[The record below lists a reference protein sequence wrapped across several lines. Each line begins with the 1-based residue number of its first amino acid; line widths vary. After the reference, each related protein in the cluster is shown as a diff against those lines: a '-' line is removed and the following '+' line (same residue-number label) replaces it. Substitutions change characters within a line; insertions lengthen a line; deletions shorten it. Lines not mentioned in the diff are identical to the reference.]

1 MSHKVVYYLPFPK
14 GTVTRHVT
22 YALSLRRARTIAVRE
37 YRKHRKH
44 GPVSI
49 LNDVGEVVATD
60 GMVRLLAEG
69 DGPTLGGKWLDQG
82 VQLTPPNRK
91 LTKGE

>member
-1 MSHKVVYYLPFPK
+1 MSHRVTYYLPFPK

-44 GPVSI
+44 GPVMI
-49 LNDVGEVVATD
+49 LDDDNEIVATD
-60 GMVRLLAEG
+60 GMVRLLTE
-69 DGPTLGGKWLDQG
+69 
-82 VQLTPPNRK
+82 
-91 LTKGE
+91 E

>member
-1 MSHKVVYYLPFPK
+1 MSHRVTYYLPFPK

-44 GPVSI
+44 GPVMI
-49 LNDVGEVVATD
+49 LDDDNEIVATD
-60 GMVRLLAEG
+60 GMVRLLAE
-69 DGPTLGGKWLDQG
+69 
-82 VQLTPPNRK
+82 
-91 LTKGE
+91 E

>member
-1 MSHKVVYYLPFPK
+1 VSHRVTYYLPFPK

-44 GPVSI
+44 GPVLI
-49 LNDVGEVVATD
+49 LDDDNEVVATD
-60 GMVRLLAEG
+60 GMVRLLAE
-69 DGPTLGGKWLDQG
+69 
-82 VQLTPPNRK
+82 
-91 LTKGE
+91 E